1 MANAIITNI
10 KGAIKMFSQTI
21 TQQFKLL
28 KLEGMERAFVEQ
40 QEQPKVQELSF
51 EERLSMLLDRENLH
65 RNNRRIANLLRQ
77 AKLRQQ
83 ACIENVDYNHP
94 RELNKGH
101 KLALTSCDF
110 IAKKQNIIMTGS
122 TGCGKSYLAC
132 AIGNK
137 ACRLG
142 ISVQYVR
149 FPRFLEELSIA
160 HADGSYGKTLV
171 QLAKKELLILDDFGM
186 APSLTAQQNQ
196 DLFNLID
203 DRHQLRS
210 TLITSQLPVKN
221 WYEYIGDPTTADAI
235 LDRLLEKVHR
245 FELKGDS
252 MRARNKKID

>member
-1 MANAIITNI
+1 
-10 KGAIKMFSQTI
+10 MFSETI

-28 KLEGMERAFVEQ
+28 KLEGMEQAFVEQ

-94 RELNKGH
+94 RELNKGQFM
-101 KLALTSCDF
+101 ALTSCDF

-132 AIGNK
+132 AIGNQ

-142 ISVQYVR
+142 VNVQYVR
-149 FPRFLEELSIA
+149 FPRFLEELAIA

-186 APSLTAQQNQ
+186 APSLTAQQNR

-203 DRHQLRS
+203 DRH
-210 TLITSQLPVKN
+210 
-221 WYEYIGDPTTADAI
+221 
-235 LDRLLEKVHR
+235 H
-245 FELKGDS
+245 
-252 MRARNKKID
+252 